1 MKTETIKLLNK
12 IAEMSSDSEVD
23 ENISNQQSEPSE
35 QEEKEEETQAT
46 TNETPATW
54 EDLVSF
60 VYLSSMFLF

>member
-1 MKTETIKLLNK
+1 
-12 IAEMSSDSEVD
+12 MSSDSEVD